1 MAASTTSENNVMG
14 IAIMHPATAG
24 GKTVKGNFRD
34 VAANHR
40 CRSAAGAPG
49 RIIGDYQLVD
59 DSGNKIAELDSD
71 AQVVLEIG
79 YTQAD
84 LIRAGGNANN
94 LGLAYWDDLHSV
106 WVKFTSSE
114 HGFQLVTDGQKY
126 HNFIGYFHVDKKVPI
141 DPPTGT
147 TP

>member
-59 DSGNKIAELDSD
+59 DSGNKISTLDPG

-84 LIRAGGNANN
+84 LNRASGNAKARTLPSSLVNVGRGAR
-94 LGLAYWDDLHSV
+94 GLRHWYRFGAAS
-106 WVKFTSSE
+106 
-114 HGFQLVTDGQKY
+114 G
-126 HNFIGYFHVDKKVPI
+126 
-141 DPPTGT
+141 TGSLRGGA
-147 TP
+147 PRQPVEQWGRQQR